1 MRENRGF
8 FPARYQCHV
17 CGKHLTVFHL
27 CPQCFQPIHSECECH
42 MLPARHELQRKTAD
56 SRQRLPGLKA
66 A

>member
-8 FPARYQCHV
+8 FPVRYQCHV

-27 CPQCFQPIHSECECH
+27 CSQCLQPIHAECGCH
-42 MLPARHELQRKTAD
+42 LLPTRHEAQQMTAAHQQ
-56 SRQRLPGLKA
+56 SPGAKA